1 MDRLNFTSKLENT
14 LQILFF
20 LWAVIIPFS
29 TAGMQIVMGLL
40 ILVSTIFYVVI
51 KTHPFKYHVFYFFL
65 LAFWISHL
73 ISSVVAGTFTESISA
88 AFSNDWTIFAIPFLI
103 SLPITPVWRKNA
115 FIGLLVSASIVGIIG
130 IIQSITGVDFI
141 KGYALTSQSNY
152 YRATG
157 TYSSFLTFAGNQL
170 FAFSIGLAFISYFK
184 SWRFSKSIIVLMSLI
199 IFLSIIS
206 SFSRN
211 TWIATIFVIVLGT
224 ILIYPKKIYYM
235 ISGLVVSSL
244 SIMFFFP
251 NLFERFKSIFDLTQN
266 EGRLTLWATSWK
278 IFKDFPLFGIG
289 SSNFPDYF
297 FKYRVPGYFDAF
309 SHAHND
315 FINVTVLNGLFGLIT
330 WLLIWTSLFYFIIQ
344 SLKTDSFEQTDKQIL
359 YATLI
364 GISGILVAAIFQC
377 FFTDLENNIFW
388 WFLGTTALQ
397 IIIQQKEKLK
407 AIKS

>member
-1 MDRLNFTSKLENT
+1 
-14 LQILFF
+14 
-20 LWAVIIPFS
+20 
-29 TAGMQIVMGLL
+29 
-40 ILVSTIFYVVI
+40 
-51 KTHPFKYHVFYFFL
+51 
-65 LAFWISHL
+65 
-73 ISSVVAGTFTESISA
+73 
-88 AFSNDWTIFAIPFLI
+88 
-103 SLPITPVWRKNA
+103 
-115 FIGLLVSASIVGIIG
+115 
-130 IIQSITGVDFI
+130 
-141 KGYALTSQSNY
+141 
-152 YRATG
+152 
-157 TYSSFLTFAGNQL
+157 
-170 FAFSIGLAFISYFK
+170 
-184 SWRFSKSIIVLMSLI
+184 
-199 IFLSIIS
+199 
-206 SFSRN
+206 
-211 TWIATIFVIVLGT
+211 
-224 ILIYPKKIYYM
+224 M